1 VAKIENALKHVE
13 GVSQARVH
21 FNTGRIEVEHDGVDE
36 EKLIETVRKIGY
48 NAQIASF

>member
-1 VAKIENALKHVE
+1 VAKIENALKHVA

-21 FNTGRIEVEHDGVDE
+21 FNTGRIEVEHEGVDD